1 MRMNDHTK
9 LVFAIEH
16 ILHLQDMIEENE
28 SEPYL
33 ASHLSSFKVEIE
45 RQIEVQESKRKS

>member
-16 ILHLQDMIEENE
+16 ILHLQDLIEENE

-33 ASHLSSFKVEIE
+33 ASYLSSFKVEIE
-45 RQIEVQESKRKS
+45 RQIEMQESKRKS